1 MVASRTDS
9 YLRESVSAANDRM
22 AEFIDQ
28 SFKELFPRPDAAGAD
43 YELIPHIVFL
53 ILEAMALQGK
63 TMNPMRTARVLGA
76 LKTAKR

>member
-9 YLRESVSAANDRM
+9 YLRESVSAANGRM

-28 SFKELFPRPDAAGAD
+28 SFKELFPSPDSAGAD
-43 YELIPHIVFL
+43 YDLVPQIVFL

-63 TMNPMRTARVLGA
+63 TMNPKLTARVLDA
-76 LKTAKR
+76 LKTVKL